1 MQSMLVSMATNKCI
15 IPPPLA
21 APHLALG
28 HPSRHPASTGRSAQ
42 ADTRCGSVLGW
53 GEAAGARL
61 SIIVLMSSP
70 DVGDRVRAGQAH
82 QTRGRMATK
91 GFAEAVPLK
100 MTWNL
105 DNLEIKTWGVENALK
120 PIIKNI
126 MSLVNNKQKVRR
138 KKGCSKKSSAL
149 VMALEVATANFVEM
163 GLIIARENK
172 EASEDILT
180 VVEDIRK
187 HGHNLILTSRD
198 FTGDPC
204 SSVRRGQMVRSAQEL
219 LSSVA
224 RLLILADML
233 DVHVLLMR
241 VDQAKQ
247 DLEFMAGV
255 SSQKQ
260 LMEGMRRLEASVTSL
275 SQLAHIRQRE
285 VKDPELKDG
294 LAAARAVLVRG
305 SPMLLSS
312 CNVSVR
318 YPDMALAKQNRDNIH
333 RQMCSAVE
341 SIHDIVSGKYSS
353 EHKEQQTEDTLSQM
367 LRRVLESIKI
377 NKTTCITEVET
388 RKEIETTVRLI
399 KREEGFYNIFPVD

>member
-1 MQSMLVSMATNKCI
+1 
-15 IPPPLA
+15 
-21 APHLALG
+21 
-28 HPSRHPASTGRSAQ
+28 
-42 ADTRCGSVLGW
+42 
-53 GEAAGARL
+53 
-61 SIIVLMSSP
+61 
-70 DVGDRVRAGQAH
+70 
-82 QTRGRMATK
+82 
-91 GFAEAVPLK
+91 